1 MKTYKTI
8 NIDGMKFDMEITM
21 YDTTNYATVTLEN
34 GNYREDFIW
43 YYLLESLTE
52 KLEEVR
58 HEIAEDYEY
67 FAINYYQG

>member
-8 NIDGMKFDMEITM
+8 NIDGMEFEMEIVM
-21 YDTTNYATVTLEN
+21 YDTTDYSIITLEN
-34 GNYREDFIW
+34 GSYREEFVW
-43 YYLLESLTE
+43 YYMIESLTE
-52 KLEEVR
+52 KLEEAK

>member
-1 MKTYKTI
+1 
-8 NIDGMKFDMEITM
+8 M

-34 GNYREDFIW
+34 GNYREDFVW

-58 HEIAEDYEY
+58 HEIAEDYEC